1 MIFQNQS
8 SYQQT
13 HSNARP
19 ALQAAQAYTWQQ
31 TNSLMMNRWREK
43 NSHSPNRRNGNG
55 RNGQNGRNGRQN
67 FPKDET
73 FATNPADLEE
83 DFNFEVKIT
92 GTNSIEHYLIPV
104 SELKEIDD
112 NFLN

>member
-1 MIFQNQS
+1 MIFQDHYSHQQNQN
-8 SYQQT
+8 
-13 HSNARP
+13 NARP
-19 ALQAAQAYTWQQ
+19 APQAAQAYTWQQ

-83 DFNFEVKIT
+83 DFNFEASNQLFDKQQVY
-92 GTNSIEHYLIPV
+92 GEMNMNG
-104 SELKEIDD
+104 SEDHR
-112 NFLN
+112 

>member
-1 MIFQNQS
+1 MIFQDHSSHQQNQN
-8 SYQQT
+8 
-13 HSNARP
+13 NARP
-19 ALQAAQAYTWQQ
+19 APQAAQAYTWQQ

-83 DFNFEVKIT
+83 DFNFEASNQLFDKQQVY
-92 GTNSIEHYLIPV
+92 GEMNMNG
-104 SELKEIDD
+104 SEDHR
-112 NFLN
+112 